1 MLSGRRSTAFQSST
15 SFRTRS
21 AGSGET
27 SPFRTPARACSSK
40 PDSREGPPPA
50 SDATFPI
57 CGFIA
62 ATRQATWDPSE
73 CPMTS
78 TRLRSIDGNDSA
90 VRSAAEIASDQRS
103 MVYSRRNSSEDPI
116 DKPGRWASCP
126 NTVPGFSTTRIRAR
140 SSKTSRNTR
149 CPSKTRS
156 PRRKKFESAPEPR
169 INTISGSRRLSRGSG
184 VMKNRIS
191 RRNRSRMLK
200 PSYGIFPNR
209 GSRFGAGRF
218 VACATAGAS
227 NSVRR
232 VSLVHVPAETEGA
245 GAVIALC

>member
-1 MLSGRRSTAFQSST
+1 
-15 SFRTRS
+15 
-21 AGSGET
+21 
-27 SPFRTPARACSSK
+27 
-40 PDSREGPPPA
+40 
-50 SDATFPI
+50 
-57 CGFIA
+57 
-62 ATRQATWDPSE
+62 
-73 CPMTS
+73 MTS

-126 NTVPGFSTTRIRAR
+126 NTVPGFSTTRIRTR

-156 PRRKKFESAPEPR
+156 PRRRKFESVPEPR
-169 INTISGSRRLSRGSG
+169 IDTISGSLRLSCGSV

-191 RRNRSRMLK
+191 RRNRSCMLK
-200 PSYGIFPNR
+200 PSYGIFSNR

-218 VACATAGAS
+218 AACATAGAS
-227 NSVRR
+227 NNVRR
-232 VSLVHVPAETEGA
+232 VSLIRDPAETEGRLRLSHYAESLAQCCFFSIIGPVSYTHLPARSGRA
-245 GAVIALC
+245 GVRRGYRAESSHCRLGGRF